1 MSRIVRLSQL
11 PANFR
16 NSEHYKEYTEK
27 HWGKEPEAVMVFD
40 DGMDVILDAWGL
52 AVELHVREPRKL
64 RDTVIK
70 LTKTEANGSA
80 LSYDKHHPHQR
91 MYVNMHPKFMERMRE
106 TYINSK
112 KKNPAKTYGF
122 MPLSQIAKLTDGRHA
137 TRDYP
142 KVEVTPI
149 GALTHVMYACEKIP
163 DGYSF
168 YIHELGEETGI
179 LPFLC
184 VDKTG
189 QLWIA
194 GGDYW
199 GETGGINN

>member
-70 LTKTEANGSA
+70 LTKTEANA
-80 LSYDKHHPHQR
+80 IQK
-91 MYVNMHPKFMERMRE
+91 
-106 TYINSK
+106 
-112 KKNPAKTYGF
+112 
-122 MPLSQIAKLTDGRHA
+122 IADA
-137 TRDYP
+137 
-142 KVEVTPI
+142 
-149 GALTHVMYACEKIP
+149 
-163 DGYSF
+163 
-168 YIHELGEETGI
+168 
-179 LPFLC
+179 
-184 VDKTG
+184 
-189 QLWIA
+189 IA
-194 GGDYW
+194 GLG
-199 GETGGINN
+199 

>member
-1 MSRIVRLSQL
+1 M
-11 PANFR
+11 
-16 NSEHYKEYTEK
+16 
-27 HWGKEPEAVMVFD
+27 
-40 DGMDVILDAWGL
+40 
-52 AVELHVREPRKL
+52 
-64 RDTVIK
+64 
-70 LTKTEANGSA
+70 
-80 LSYDKHHPHQR
+80 
-91 MYVNMHPKFMERMRE
+91 
-106 TYINSK
+106 
-112 KKNPAKTYGF
+112 
-122 MPLSQIAKLTDGRHA
+122 
-137 TRDYP
+137 
-142 KVEVTPI
+142 EVTPI